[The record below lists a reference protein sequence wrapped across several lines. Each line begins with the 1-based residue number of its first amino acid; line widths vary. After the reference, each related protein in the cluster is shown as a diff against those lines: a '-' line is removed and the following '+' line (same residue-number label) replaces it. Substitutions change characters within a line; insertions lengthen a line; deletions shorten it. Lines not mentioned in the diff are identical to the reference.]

1 MEDKAN
7 KNQNLEI
14 NLKELLNQ
22 LWINW
27 NILIRIV
34 IGFLI
39 IGIIIA
45 FSIPRE
51 YTCIVK
57 MAPEGTK
64 SSITGN
70 VSNLAAIAGI
80 NIGAGND
87 DGISLS
93 LYPDVV
99 QSMPFMADLINMQLI
114 IKDNERETN
123 LYNYLHDEEKYPWW
137 NYVLAAPSILINRL
151 RFGKDSISNIHINPY
166 KLTRKQEKVFEM
178 LKKRISVGIDKKNG
192 IITTRVTLQDPD
204 IAAIVADSLVNKLEK
219 FIIVYRT
226 NKAKQDFDFALKMF
240 IDAKEKYYNAQINF
254 ASYMDKNKNVVLES
268 VYVEQERLK
277 NEQTLAYNV
286 YSTLAQQVEKARLKV
301 QEQTPCVTVIEP
313 ARVPVKK
320 SNTSKLTILMLFCVF
335 GGITGILKIMYLNW
349 NKINISQ

>member
-1 MEDKAN
+1 MDT
-7 KNQNLEI
+7 KNRKYTNIEI

-22 LWINW
+22 LWYNRI
-27 NILIRIV
+27 IIIRATI
-34 IGFLI
+34 IFLI
-39 IGIIIA
+39 IGTVIA

-57 MAPEGTK
+57 MAPEGTQ

-80 NIGAGND
+80 NIGGGKD

-99 QSMPFMADLINMQLI
+99 QSMPFMAGLINMQL
-114 IKDNERETN
+114 NVNGSLPETN
-123 LYNYLHDEEKYPWW
+123 LYSYLKNKIKSPWW
-137 NYVLAAPSILINRL
+137 KSILVSPVRLINRI
-151 RFGKDSISNIHINPY
+151 RYGKNNKDITDINPY
-166 KLTRKQEKVFEM
+166 KLTKDQDKIFEM
-178 LKKRISVGIDKKNG
+178 LKKRISVRIDKKTG
-192 IITTRVTLQDPD
+192 IITSWVTFQDPD
-204 IAAIVADSLVNKLEK
+204 VAALVADSLVTKLEK

-240 IDAKEKYYNAQINF
+240 TEAKQKYYNAQNNF
-254 ASYMDKNKNVVLES
+254 ARYMDENKNVVLES
-268 VYVEQERLK
+268 VYIEQERLK

-301 QEQTPCVTVIEP
+301 QEQTPCITVIEP

-320 SNTSKLTILMLFCVF
+320 SNTSKLTILILFCVF

>member
-1 MEDKAN
+1 MDRQSN

-14 NLKELLNQ
+14 NLKELINQ
-22 LWINW
+22 LWINR
-27 NILIRIV
+27 NTLIRIV
-34 IGFLI
+34 AIFLI
-39 IGIIIA
+39 SGVVIA

-99 QSMPFMADLINMQLI
+99 QSMPFMADLINMKLI
-114 IKDNERETN
+114 KKGGDQETN

-137 NYVLAAPSILINRL
+137 NYVLSGPSILINRF
-151 RFGKDSISNIHINPY
+151 RFGKDSASHTQINPY
-166 KLTRKQEKVFEM
+166 KLTRKQEKMFEM
-178 LKKRISVGIDKKNG
+178 LKKRISVSIDKKNG

-204 IAAIVADSLVNKLEK
+204 IAAIVADSLVSKLEK

-240 IDAKEKYYNAQINF
+240 TDAKEKYYKAQNNF
-254 ASYMDKNKNVVLES
+254 AHYMDENKNVVRES
-268 VYVEQERLK
+268 VYIEQERLK

-335 GGITGILKIMYLNW
+335 GGISGLLKIMYLNW
-349 NKINISQ
+349 NKINIS